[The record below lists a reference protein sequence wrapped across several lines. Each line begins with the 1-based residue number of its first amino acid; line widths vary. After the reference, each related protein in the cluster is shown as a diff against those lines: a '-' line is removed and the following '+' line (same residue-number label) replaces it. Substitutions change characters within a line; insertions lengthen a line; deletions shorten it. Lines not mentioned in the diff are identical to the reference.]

1 MSTEVKQM
9 RAQAVA
15 HRLLHRVD
23 TTELGPRD
31 GVSVGGCRTDR
42 ETTTKTE
49 FQNGV
54 TVLEVAVWF
63 ASGALTA
70 VVISPD
76 LGGLIWS
83 LVK

>member
-15 HRLLHRVD
+15 HCLLHRVN
-23 TTELGPRD
+23 TTDLGPRD

-42 ETTTKTE
+42 QATTKSE
-49 FQNGV
+49 FQAGV
-54 TVLEVAVWF
+54 TVLEIVVWL
-63 ASGALTA
+63 AAGALTA

-76 LGGLIWS
+76 LGVLIWNF
-83 LVK
+83 LK